1 MNRITEMLGIK
12 YPIIQGAMQDVAK
25 AGLVAAVSNAG
36 GLGVLASGQDTP
48 EQVREEIHKVKELT
62 DKPFA
67 VNLMFLNKRAPEIV
81 DVVIEEGVKIVTTG
95 AGTPKLYMPKLKEAG
110 IKVMPVISNVKIA
123 KKMEDLGVD
132 AVIAEGM
139 ESGGHIGTMA
149 SQTLWPQVV
158 DAVNIPVIAAGGIA
172 DNRGVK
178 AAMAMGAEG
187 VQCGT
192 IFSIS
197 KESPVG
203 DNWKKTIIE
212 SKDTSIGV
220 IGTKM
225 GVASRTVVN
234 KKAKELYG
242 LEDKMTDKLK
252 FNQLLDEAYR
262 KAVYQDDVEDGII
275 FAGSV
280 AGMIHES
287 KSVAEIIS
295 DLMKE

>member
-48 EQVREEIHKVKELT
+48 EQVREEIRKVKELT

-67 VNLMFLNKRAPEIV
+67 VNLMFLNKKVPEIV

-110 IKVMPVISNVKIA
+110 IKVMPVIPNVKIT
-123 KKMEDLGVD
+123 KKMEELGVD

-139 ESGGHIGTMA
+139 ESGGHIGTMT

-158 DAVNIPVIAAGGIA
+158 DAVKIPVIAAGGIA

-203 DNWKKTIIE
+203 DNWKKVIIE

-262 KAVYQDDVEDGII
+262 KAVYQDDVENGII

-287 KSVAEIIS
+287 KSAAEIIS
-295 DLMKE
+295 DLMR

>member
-48 EQVREEIHKVKELT
+48 EQVREEIRKVKELT

-67 VNLMFLNKRAPEIV
+67 VNLMFLNKKVPEIV

-110 IKVMPVISNVKIA
+110 IKVMPVIPNVKIA
-123 KKMEDLGVD
+123 KKMEELGVD

-139 ESGGHIGTMA
+139 ESGGHIGTMT

-158 DAVNIPVIAAGGIA
+158 DAVKIPVIAAGGIA

-203 DNWKKTIIE
+203 DNWKKVIIE

-252 FNQLLDEAYR
+252 FNQLLDEAYQ
-262 KAVYQDDVEDGII
+262 KAVYQDDVEKGII

-287 KSVAEIIS
+287 KSAAEIIS
-295 DLMKE
+295 DLMR

>member
-25 AGLVAAVSNAG
+25 ARLVAAVSNAG

-67 VNLMFLNKRAPEIV
+67 VNLMFLNKKVPEIV

-110 IKVMPVISNVKIA
+110 IKVMPVIPNVKIA
-123 KKMEDLGVD
+123 KKMEELGVD

-139 ESGGHIGTMA
+139 ESGGHIGTMT
-149 SQTLWPQVV
+149 SQILWPQVV
-158 DAVNIPVIAAGGIA
+158 DAVKIPVIAAGGIA

-203 DNWKKTIIE
+203 DNWKKVIIE

-225 GVASRTVVN
+225 GVASRIVVN

-262 KAVYQDDVEDGII
+262 KAVYQDDVENGII

-287 KSVAEIIS
+287 KNAAEIIS
-295 DLMKE
+295 DLMR

>member
-48 EQVREEIHKVKELT
+48 EQVREEIRKVKELT

-67 VNLMFLNKRAPEIV
+67 VNLMFLNKKVPEIV

-95 AGTPKLYMPKLKEAG
+95 AGTPKLYMPKLKEAR
-110 IKVMPVISNVKIA
+110 IKVMPVIPNVKIA
-123 KKMEDLGVD
+123 KKMEELGVD

-139 ESGGHIGTMA
+139 ESGGHIGTMT

-158 DAVNIPVIAAGGIA
+158 DAVKIPVIAAGGIA

-203 DNWKKTIIE
+203 DNWKKVIIE

-262 KAVYQDDVEDGII
+262 KAVYQDDVENGII

-287 KSVAEIIS
+287 KSAAEIIS
-295 DLMKE
+295 DLMR

>member
-1 MNRITEMLGIK
+1 MLGIK

-48 EQVREEIHKVKELT
+48 EQVREEIRKVKELT

-67 VNLMFLNKRAPEIV
+67 VNLMFLNKKVPEIV

-110 IKVMPVISNVKIA
+110 IKVMPVIPNVKIA
-123 KKMEDLGVD
+123 KKMEELGVD

-139 ESGGHIGTMA
+139 ESGGHIGTMT

-158 DAVNIPVIAAGGIA
+158 DAVKIPVIAAGGIA

-178 AAMAMGAEG
+178 AALAMGAEG

-203 DNWKKTIIE
+203 DNWKKVIIE

-225 GVASRTVVN
+225 GVASRIVVN
-234 KKAKELYG
+234 KKAKELYE

-252 FNQLLDEAYR
+252 FNQLLDEAYQ
-262 KAVYQDDVEDGII
+262 KAVYQDDVENGII

-287 KSVAEIIS
+287 KSAAEIIS
-295 DLMKE
+295 DLMR

>member
-25 AGLVAAVSNAG
+25 ARLVAAVSNAG

-67 VNLMFLNKRAPEIV
+67 VNLMFLNKKVPEIV

-110 IKVMPVISNVKIA
+110 IKVMPVIPNVKIA
-123 KKMEDLGVD
+123 KKMEELGVD

-139 ESGGHIGTMA
+139 ESGGHIGTMT

-158 DAVNIPVIAAGGIA
+158 DAVKIPVIAAGGIA

-203 DNWKKTIIE
+203 GNWKKVIIE

-262 KAVYQDDVEDGII
+262 KAVYQDNVEDGII

-287 KSVAEIIS
+287 KSAAEIIS
-295 DLMKE
+295 DLMR

>member
-48 EQVREEIHKVKELT
+48 EQVREEIRKVKELT

-67 VNLMFLNKRAPEIV
+67 VNLMFLNKKVPEIV

-110 IKVMPVISNVKIA
+110 IKVMPVIPNVKIA
-123 KKMEDLGVD
+123 KKMEELGVD

-139 ESGGHIGTMA
+139 ESGGHIGTMT

-158 DAVNIPVIAAGGIA
+158 DAVKIPVIAAGGIA

-203 DNWKKTIIE
+203 DNWKKVIIE

-225 GVASRTVVN
+225 GVASRTDVN

-262 KAVYQDDVEDGII
+262 KAVYQDDVENGII

-287 KSVAEIIS
+287 KSAAEIIS
-295 DLMKE
+295 DLMR

>member
-67 VNLMFLNKRAPEIV
+67 VNLMFLNKKVPEIV

-110 IKVMPVISNVKIA
+110 IKVMPVIPNVKIA
-123 KKMEDLGVD
+123 KKMEELGVD

-139 ESGGHIGTMA
+139 ESGGHIGTMT
-149 SQTLWPQVV
+149 SQILWPQVV
-158 DAVNIPVIAAGGIA
+158 DAVKIPVIAAGGIA

-203 DNWKKTIIE
+203 DNWKKVIIE

-225 GVASRTVVN
+225 GVASRIVVN
-234 KKAKELYG
+234 KKAKELYE

-252 FNQLLDEAYR
+252 FNQLLDEAYQ
-262 KAVYQDDVEDGII
+262 KAVYQDDVEKGII

-287 KSVAEIIS
+287 KSAAEIIS
-295 DLMKE
+295 NLMR

>member
-1 MNRITEMLGIK
+1 MNQITEMLGIK

-25 AGLVAAVSNAG
+25 ARLVAAVSNAG

-48 EQVREEIHKVKELT
+48 EQVREEIRKVKELT

-67 VNLMFLNKRAPEIV
+67 VNLMFLNKKVPEIV

-110 IKVMPVISNVKIA
+110 IKVMPVIPNVKIA
-123 KKMEDLGVD
+123 KKMEELGVD

-139 ESGGHIGTMA
+139 ESGGHIGTMT

-158 DAVNIPVIAAGGIA
+158 DAVKIPVIAAGGIA

-203 DNWKKTIIE
+203 DNWKKVIIE

-242 LEDKMTDKLK
+242 LEDEMTDKLK
-252 FNQLLDEAYR
+252 FNQLLDEAYQ

-287 KSVAEIIS
+287 KSAAEIIS
-295 DLMKE
+295 DLMR

>member
-48 EQVREEIHKVKELT
+48 EQVCEEIRKVKELT

-67 VNLMFLNKRAPEIV
+67 VNLMFLNKKVPEIV

-110 IKVMPVISNVKIA
+110 IKVMPVIPNVKIA
-123 KKMEDLGVD
+123 KKMEELGVD

-139 ESGGHIGTMA
+139 ESGGHIGTMT

-158 DAVNIPVIAAGGIA
+158 DAVKIPVIAAGGIA

-203 DNWKKTIIE
+203 DNWKKVIIE

-280 AGMIHES
+280 AGMIYES
-287 KSVAEIIS
+287 KSAAEIIS
-295 DLMKE
+295 DLMR

>member
-25 AGLVAAVSNAG
+25 ARLVAAVSNAG
-36 GLGVLASGQDTP
+36 GLSVLASGQDTP

-67 VNLMFLNKRAPEIV
+67 VNLMLLNKKVPEIV

-110 IKVMPVISNVKIA
+110 IKVMPVIPNVKIA
-123 KKMEDLGVD
+123 KKMEELGVD

-139 ESGGHIGTMA
+139 ESGGHIGTMT
-149 SQTLWPQVV
+149 SQILWPQVV
-158 DAVNIPVIAAGGIA
+158 DAVKIPVIAAGGIA

-203 DNWKKTIIE
+203 DNWKKVIIE

-287 KSVAEIIS
+287 KSAAEIIS
-295 DLMKE
+295 DLMR

>member
-25 AGLVAAVSNAG
+25 ARLVAAVSNAG

-67 VNLMFLNKRAPEIV
+67 VNLMFLNKKVPEIV

-110 IKVMPVISNVKIA
+110 IKVIPVIPNVKIA
-123 KKMEDLGVD
+123 KKMEELGVD

-139 ESGGHIGTMA
+139 ESGGHIGTMT

-158 DAVNIPVIAAGGIA
+158 DAVKIPVIAAGGIA

-203 DNWKKTIIE
+203 DNWKKVIIE

-225 GVASRTVVN
+225 GVASRIVVN
-234 KKAKELYG
+234 KKAKELYE
-242 LEDKMTDKLK
+242 LENKMTDKLK
-252 FNQLLDEAYR
+252 FNQLLDEAYQ

-287 KSVAEIIS
+287 KSAAEIIS
-295 DLMKE
+295 DLMR

>member
-1 MNRITEMLGIK
+1 
-12 YPIIQGAMQDVAK
+12 
-25 AGLVAAVSNAG
+25 
-36 GLGVLASGQDTP
+36 GVLASGQDTP
-48 EQVREEIHKVKELT
+48 EQVREEIRKVKELT

-67 VNLMFLNKRAPEIV
+67 VNLMFLNKKVPEIV

-110 IKVMPVISNVKIA
+110 IKVMPVIPNVKIA
-123 KKMEDLGVD
+123 KKMENLGVD

-139 ESGGHIGTMA
+139 ESGGHIGTMT

-203 DNWKKTIIE
+203 DNWKKVIIE

-234 KKAKELYG
+234 KKAKELYE
-242 LEDKMTDKLK
+242 LEDEMTDKLK
-252 FNQLLDEAYR
+252 FNQLLDEAYQ

-287 KSVAEIIS
+287 KSAAEIIA
-295 DLMKE
+295 DLMR

>member
-25 AGLVAAVSNAG
+25 ARLVVAVSNAG

-48 EQVREEIHKVKELT
+48 EQVREEIRKVKELT

-67 VNLMFLNKRAPEIV
+67 VNLMFLNKKVPEIV

-110 IKVMPVISNVKIA
+110 IKVMPVIPNVKIA
-123 KKMEDLGVD
+123 KKMEELGVD

-139 ESGGHIGTMA
+139 ESGGHIGTMT

-158 DAVNIPVIAAGGIA
+158 DAVKIPVIAAGGIA

-203 DNWKKTIIE
+203 DNWKKVIIE

-287 KSVAEIIS
+287 KSAAEIIS
-295 DLMKE
+295 DLMR

>member
-48 EQVREEIHKVKELT
+48 EQVREEIRKVKELT

-67 VNLMFLNKRAPEIV
+67 VNLMFLNKKVPEIV

-110 IKVMPVISNVKIA
+110 IKVMPVIPNVKIA
-123 KKMEDLGVD
+123 KKMEELGVD

-139 ESGGHIGTMA
+139 ESGGHIGTMT

-158 DAVNIPVIAAGGIA
+158 DAVKIPVIAAGGIA

-203 DNWKKTIIE
+203 DNWKKVIIE

-225 GVASRTVVN
+225 GVASRIVVN
-234 KKAKELYG
+234 KKAKELYE

-252 FNQLLDEAYR
+252 FNQLLDEAYQ
-262 KAVYQDDVEDGII
+262 KAVYQDDVENGII

-287 KSVAEIIS
+287 KSAAEIIA
-295 DLMKE
+295 DLMR

>member
-1 MNRITEMLGIK
+1 MLGIK

-25 AGLVAAVSNAG
+25 ARLVAAVSNAG

-67 VNLMFLNKRAPEIV
+67 VNLMFLNKKVPEIV
-81 DVVIEEGVKIVTTG
+81 YVVIEEGVKIVTTG

-110 IKVMPVISNVKIA
+110 IKVMPVIPNVKIA
-123 KKMEDLGVD
+123 KKMEELGVD

-139 ESGGHIGTMA
+139 ESGGHIGTMT

-158 DAVNIPVIAAGGIA
+158 DAVKIPVIAAGGIA

-203 DNWKKTIIE
+203 DNWKKVIIE

-262 KAVYQDDVEDGII
+262 KAVYQDNVEDGII

-287 KSVAEIIS
+287 KSDAEIIS
-295 DLMKE
+295 DLMR

>member
-1 MNRITEMLGIK
+1 MNRITEMLEIK

-48 EQVREEIHKVKELT
+48 EQVREEIRKVKELT

-67 VNLMFLNKRAPEIV
+67 VNLMFLNKKVPEIV

-110 IKVMPVISNVKIA
+110 IKVMPVIPNVKIA
-123 KKMEDLGVD
+123 KKMEELGVD

-139 ESGGHIGTMA
+139 ESGGHIGTMT

-158 DAVNIPVIAAGGIA
+158 DAVKIPVIAAGGIA

-178 AAMAMGAEG
+178 AALAMGAEG

-203 DNWKKTIIE
+203 DNWKKVIIE

-225 GVASRTVVN
+225 GVASRIVVN
-234 KKAKELYG
+234 KKAKELYELG
-242 LEDKMTDKLK
+242 DKITDKLN
-252 FNQLLDEAYR
+252 FNQLLDEAYQ

-287 KSVAEIIS
+287 KSAAKIIS
-295 DLMKE
+295 DLMR

>member
-48 EQVREEIHKVKELT
+48 EQVREEIRKVKELT

-67 VNLMFLNKRAPEIV
+67 VNLMFLNKKVPEIV

-110 IKVMPVISNVKIA
+110 IKVMPVIPNVKIA
-123 KKMEDLGVD
+123 KKMEELGVD

-139 ESGGHIGTMA
+139 ESGGHIGTMT

-158 DAVNIPVIAAGGIA
+158 DAVKIPVIAAGGIA

-178 AAMAMGAEG
+178 AALAMGAEG

-203 DNWKKTIIE
+203 DNWKKVIIE

-220 IGTKM
+220 IGTKI
-225 GVASRTVVN
+225 GVASQIVVN
-234 KKAKELYG
+234 KKAKELYE

-252 FNQLLDEAYR
+252 FNQLLDEAYQ
-262 KAVYQDDVEDGII
+262 KAVYQDNVEDGII

-287 KSVAEIIS
+287 KSAAEIIS
-295 DLMKE
+295 DLMR

>member
-25 AGLVAAVSNAG
+25 ARLVAAVSNAG

-67 VNLMFLNKRAPEIV
+67 VNLMFLNKKVPEIV

-95 AGTPKLYMPKLKEAG
+95 AGTPKLYMPKLKDAG
-110 IKVMPVISNVKIA
+110 IKVMPVIPNVKIA

-139 ESGGHIGTMA
+139 ESGGHIGTMT

-234 KKAKELYG
+234 KKVKELYE

-252 FNQLLDEAYR
+252 FNQLLDEAYQ
-262 KAVYQDDVEDGII
+262 KAVYQDDVENGVI

-287 KSVAEIIS
+287 KSAAEIIS

>member
-48 EQVREEIHKVKELT
+48 EQVREEIRKVKELT

-67 VNLMFLNKRAPEIV
+67 VNLMFLNKKVPEIV

-110 IKVMPVISNVKIA
+110 IKVIPVIPNVKIA
-123 KKMEDLGVD
+123 KKMEELGVD

-139 ESGGHIGTMA
+139 ESGGHIGTMT

-158 DAVNIPVIAAGGIA
+158 DAVKIPVIAAGGIA

-203 DNWKKTIIE
+203 DNWKKVIIE

-287 KSVAEIIS
+287 KSAAEIIA
-295 DLMKE
+295 DLMR

>member
-67 VNLMFLNKRAPEIV
+67 VNLMFLNKKVPEIV

-110 IKVMPVISNVKIA
+110 IKVIPVIPNVKIA
-123 KKMEDLGVD
+123 KKMEELGVD

-139 ESGGHIGTMA
+139 ESGGHIGTMT

-158 DAVNIPVIAAGGIA
+158 DAVKIPVIAAGGIA

-203 DNWKKTIIE
+203 DNWKKVIIE

-262 KAVYQDDVEDGII
+262 KAVYQDDVENGII

-287 KSVAEIIS
+287 KSAAEIIS
-295 DLMKE
+295 DLMR

>member
-48 EQVREEIHKVKELT
+48 EQVREEIRKVKELT

-67 VNLMFLNKRAPEIV
+67 VNLMFLNKKVPEIV

-110 IKVMPVISNVKIA
+110 IKVMPVIPNVKIA
-123 KKMEDLGVD
+123 KKMEELGVD

-139 ESGGHIGTMA
+139 ESGGHIGTMT

-158 DAVNIPVIAAGGIA
+158 DAVKIPVIAAGGIA

-178 AAMAMGAEG
+178 AALAMGAEG

-203 DNWKKTIIE
+203 DNWKKVIIE

-252 FNQLLDEAYR
+252 FNQLLDEAYQ
-262 KAVYQDDVEDGII
+262 KAVYQDDVENGII

-287 KSVAEIIS
+287 KSAAEIIS
-295 DLMKE
+295 DLMR

>member
-36 GLGVLASGQDTP
+36 GLGGLASGQDTP
-48 EQVREEIHKVKELT
+48 EQVREEIRKVKELT

-67 VNLMFLNKRAPEIV
+67 VNLMFLNKKVPEIV

-110 IKVMPVISNVKIA
+110 IKVMPVIPNVKIA
-123 KKMEDLGVD
+123 KKMEELGVD

-139 ESGGHIGTMA
+139 ESGGHIGTMT

-158 DAVNIPVIAAGGIA
+158 DAVKIPVIAAGGIA

-203 DNWKKTIIE
+203 DNWKKVIIE

-225 GVASRTVVN
+225 GVASRIVVN
-234 KKAKELYG
+234 KKAKELYE

-252 FNQLLDEAYR
+252 FNQLLDEAYQ
-262 KAVYQDDVEDGII
+262 KAVYQDDVENGII

-287 KSVAEIIS
+287 KSAAEIIS
-295 DLMKE
+295 DLMR

>member
-1 MNRITEMLGIK
+1 MLGIK

-67 VNLMFLNKRAPEIV
+67 VNLMFLNKKVPEIV

-110 IKVMPVISNVKIA
+110 IKVMPVIPNVKIA
-123 KKMEDLGVD
+123 KKMEELGVD

-139 ESGGHIGTMA
+139 ESGGHIGTMT

-158 DAVNIPVIAAGGIA
+158 DAVKIPVIAAGGIA

-203 DNWKKTIIE
+203 DNWKKVIIE
-212 SKDTSIGV
+212 SKDTSVGV

-252 FNQLLDEAYR
+252 FNQLLDEAYQ
-262 KAVYQDDVEDGII
+262 KAVYQDDVENGII

-287 KSVAEIIS
+287 KSAAEIIS
-295 DLMKE
+295 NLMR

>member
-1 MNRITEMLGIK
+1 MNRITEILGIK

-48 EQVREEIHKVKELT
+48 EQVREEIRKVKELT

-67 VNLMFLNKRAPEIV
+67 VNLMFLNKKVPEIV

-110 IKVMPVISNVKIA
+110 IKVMPVIPNVKIA
-123 KKMEDLGVD
+123 KKMEELGVD

-139 ESGGHIGTMA
+139 ESGGHIGTMT

-158 DAVNIPVIAAGGIA
+158 DAVKIPVIAAGGIA

-203 DNWKKTIIE
+203 GNWKKVIIE

-280 AGMIHES
+280 AGMIHKS
-287 KSVAEIIS
+287 KSAAEIIS

>member
-48 EQVREEIHKVKELT
+48 EQVREEIRKVKELT

-67 VNLMFLNKRAPEIV
+67 VNLMFLNKKVPEIV

-110 IKVMPVISNVKIA
+110 IKVMPVIPNVKIA
-123 KKMEDLGVD
+123 KKMEELGVD

-139 ESGGHIGTMA
+139 ESGGHIGTMT

-158 DAVNIPVIAAGGIA
+158 DAVKIPVIAAGGIA

-203 DNWKKTIIE
+203 DNWKKVIIE
-212 SKDTSIGV
+212 SKDTSIDV

-287 KSVAEIIS
+287 KSAAEIIS

>member
-48 EQVREEIHKVKELT
+48 EQVREELRKVKELT

-67 VNLMFLNKRAPEIV
+67 VNLMFLNKKVPEIV

-110 IKVMPVISNVKIA
+110 IKVMPVIPNVKIA
-123 KKMEDLGVD
+123 KKMEELGVD

-139 ESGGHIGTMA
+139 ESGGHIGTMT

-158 DAVNIPVIAAGGIA
+158 DAVKIPVIAAGGIA

-203 DNWKKTIIE
+203 DNWKKVIIE

-252 FNQLLDEAYR
+252 FNQLLDEAYQ
-262 KAVYQDDVEDGII
+262 KAVYQDDVENGII

-287 KSVAEIIS
+287 KSAAEIIS
-295 DLMKE
+295 DLMR

>member
-67 VNLMFLNKRAPEIV
+67 VNLMFLNKKVPEIV

-110 IKVMPVISNVKIA
+110 IKVMPVIPNVKIA
-123 KKMEDLGVD
+123 KKMEELGVD
-132 AVIAEGM
+132 VVIAEGM
-139 ESGGHIGTMA
+139 ESGGHIGTMT
-149 SQTLWPQVV
+149 SQILWPQVV
-158 DAVNIPVIAAGGIA
+158 DAVKIPVIAAGGIA

-203 DNWKKTIIE
+203 DNWKKVIIE

-252 FNQLLDEAYR
+252 FNQLLDEAYE
-262 KAVYQDDVEDGII
+262 KAVYQDDVEKGII

-287 KSVAEIIS
+287 KSAAEIIS
-295 DLMKE
+295 DLMR

>member
-48 EQVREEIHKVKELT
+48 EQVREEIRKVKELT

-67 VNLMFLNKRAPEIV
+67 VNLMFLNKKVPEIV

-110 IKVMPVISNVKIA
+110 IKVMPVIPNVKIA
-123 KKMEDLGVD
+123 KKMEELDVD

-139 ESGGHIGTMA
+139 ESGGHIGTMT

-158 DAVNIPVIAAGGIA
+158 DAVKIPVIAAGGIA

-203 DNWKKTIIE
+203 DNWKKVIIE

-280 AGMIHES
+280 AGMIYES
-287 KSVAEIIS
+287 KSAAEIIS
-295 DLMKE
+295 DLMR

>member
-48 EQVREEIHKVKELT
+48 EQVREEIRKVKELT

-67 VNLMFLNKRAPEIV
+67 VNLMFLNKKVPEIV

-110 IKVMPVISNVKIA
+110 IKVIPVIPNVKIA
-123 KKMEDLGVD
+123 KKMEELGVD

-139 ESGGHIGTMA
+139 ESGGHIGTMT

-158 DAVNIPVIAAGGIA
+158 DAVKIPVITAGGIA

-203 DNWKKTIIE
+203 DNWKKVIIK

-252 FNQLLDEAYR
+252 FNQLLDEAYQ
-262 KAVYQDDVEDGII
+262 KAVYQDDVENGII

-287 KSVAEIIS
+287 KSAAEIIS
-295 DLMKE
+295 NLMR

>member
-1 MNRITEMLGIK
+1 MNRITEMLEIK

-67 VNLMFLNKRAPEIV
+67 VNLMFLNKKVPEIV

-110 IKVMPVISNVKIA
+110 IKVMPVIPNVKIA
-123 KKMEDLGVD
+123 KKMEELGVD

-139 ESGGHIGTMA
+139 ESGGHIGTMT

-158 DAVNIPVIAAGGIA
+158 DAVKIPVIAAGGIA

-178 AAMAMGAEG
+178 AALAMGAEG

-203 DNWKKTIIE
+203 DNWKKVIIE

-225 GVASRTVVN
+225 GVASRIVVN
-234 KKAKELYG
+234 KKAKELYE
-242 LEDKMTDKLK
+242 LENKMTDKLK

-262 KAVYQDDVEDGII
+262 KAVYQDDVENGII

-287 KSVAEIIS
+287 KSAAEIIS
-295 DLMKE
+295 DLMR

>member
-1 MNRITEMLGIK
+1 MLGIK

-48 EQVREEIHKVKELT
+48 EQVREEIRKVKELT

-67 VNLMFLNKRAPEIV
+67 VNLMFLNKKVPEIV

-110 IKVMPVISNVKIA
+110 IKVMPVIPNVKIA
-123 KKMEDLGVD
+123 KKMEELGVD

-139 ESGGHIGTMA
+139 ESGGHIGTMTA
-149 SQTLWPQVV
+149 QTLWPQVV
-158 DAVNIPVIAAGGIA
+158 DAVKIPVIAAGGIA

-203 DNWKKTIIE
+203 DNWKKVIIE

-262 KAVYQDDVEDGII
+262 KAVYQDNVEDGII

-287 KSVAEIIS
+287 KSAAEIIS
-295 DLMKE
+295 DLMR

>member
-48 EQVREEIHKVKELT
+48 EQVREEIRKVKELT

-67 VNLMFLNKRAPEIV
+67 VNLMFLNKKVPEIV

-110 IKVMPVISNVKIA
+110 IKVMPVIPNVKIA
-123 KKMEDLGVD
+123 KKMEELGVD

-139 ESGGHIGTMA
+139 ESGGHIGTMT

-158 DAVNIPVIAAGGIA
+158 DAVKIPVIAAGGIA

-203 DNWKKTIIE
+203 DNWKKVIIE

-225 GVASRTVVN
+225 GVASRIVVN

-252 FNQLLDEAYR
+252 FNQLLDEAYQ
-262 KAVYQDDVEDGII
+262 KAVYQDDVENGII

-287 KSVAEIIS
+287 KSAAEIIS
-295 DLMKE
+295 DLMR

>member
-48 EQVREEIHKVKELT
+48 EQVREEIRKVKELT

-67 VNLMFLNKRAPEIV
+67 VNLMFLNKKVPEIV

-110 IKVMPVISNVKIA
+110 IKVMPVIPNVKIA
-123 KKMEDLGVD
+123 KKMEELGVD
-132 AVIAEGM
+132 VVIAEGM
-139 ESGGHIGTMA
+139 ESGGHIGTMT

-158 DAVNIPVIAAGGIA
+158 DAVKIPVIAAGGIA

-203 DNWKKTIIE
+203 DNWKKVIIE

-252 FNQLLDEAYR
+252 FNQLLDEAYQ
-262 KAVYQDDVEDGII
+262 KAVYQDDVENGII

-287 KSVAEIIS
+287 KSAVEIIA
-295 DLMKE
+295 DLIR

>member
-25 AGLVAAVSNAG
+25 AELVAAVSNAG

-48 EQVREEIHKVKELT
+48 EQVREEIRKVKELT

-67 VNLMFLNKRAPEIV
+67 VNLMFLNKKVPEIV

-110 IKVMPVISNVKIA
+110 IKVMPVIPNVKIA
-123 KKMEDLGVD
+123 KKMEELGVD

-139 ESGGHIGTMA
+139 ESGGHIGTMT

-158 DAVNIPVIAAGGIA
+158 DAVKIPVIAAGGIA

-203 DNWKKTIIE
+203 DNWKKVIIE

-262 KAVYQDDVEDGII
+262 KAVYQDDVENGII

-287 KSVAEIIS
+287 KSAAEIIS
-295 DLMKE
+295 DLMR

>member
-1 MNRITEMLGIK
+1 MLGIK

-48 EQVREEIHKVKELT
+48 EQVREEIRKVKELT

-67 VNLMFLNKRAPEIV
+67 VNLMFLNKKVPEIV

-110 IKVMPVISNVKIA
+110 IKVMPVIPNVKIA
-123 KKMEDLGVD
+123 KKMEELGVD

-139 ESGGHIGTMA
+139 ESGGHIGTMT

-158 DAVNIPVIAAGGIA
+158 DAVKIPVIAAGGIA

-203 DNWKKTIIE
+203 DNWKKVIIE

-225 GVASRTVVN
+225 GVASRIVVN
-234 KKAKELYG
+234 KKAKELYE

-252 FNQLLDEAYR
+252 FNQLLDEAYQ
-262 KAVYQDDVEDGII
+262 KAVYQDDVENGII

-287 KSVAEIIS
+287 KSAAEIIS
-295 DLMKE
+295 DLMR

>member
-48 EQVREEIHKVKELT
+48 ERVREEIHKVKELT

-67 VNLMFLNKRAPEIV
+67 VNLMFLNKKVPEIV

-110 IKVMPVISNVKIA
+110 IKVMPVIPNVKIA
-123 KKMEDLGVD
+123 KKMEELGVD

-139 ESGGHIGTMA
+139 ESGGHIGTMT

-158 DAVNIPVIAAGGIA
+158 DAVKIPVIAAGGIA

-262 KAVYQDDVEDGII
+262 KAVYQDDVENGII

-287 KSVAEIIS
+287 KSAAEIIS
-295 DLMKE
+295 DLMR

>member
-25 AGLVAAVSNAG
+25 ARLVAAVSNAG

-67 VNLMFLNKRAPEIV
+67 VNLMFLNKKVPEIV

-110 IKVMPVISNVKIA
+110 IKVMPVIPNVKIA
-123 KKMEDLGVD
+123 KKMEELGVD

-139 ESGGHIGTMA
+139 ESGGHIGTMT
-149 SQTLWPQVV
+149 SQILWPQVV
-158 DAVNIPVIAAGGIA
+158 DAVKIPVIAAGGIA

-203 DNWKKTIIE
+203 DNWKKVIIE

-225 GVASRTVVN
+225 GVASRIVVN
-234 KKAKELYG
+234 KKAKELYE

-262 KAVYQDDVEDGII
+262 KAVYQDDVENGII

-287 KSVAEIIS
+287 KSAAEIIS
-295 DLMKE
+295 DLMR

>member
-25 AGLVAAVSNAG
+25 AGLVVAVSNAG

-110 IKVMPVISNVKIA
+110 IKVMPVIPNVKIA

>member
-67 VNLMFLNKRAPEIV
+67 VNLMFLNKKVPEIV

-110 IKVMPVISNVKIA
+110 IKVMPVIPNVKIA
-123 KKMEDLGVD
+123 KKMEELGVD

-139 ESGGHIGTMA
+139 ESGGHIGTMT
-149 SQTLWPQVV
+149 SQILWPQVV
-158 DAVNIPVIAAGGIA
+158 DAVKIPVIAAGGIA

-203 DNWKKTIIE
+203 DNWKKVIIE

-225 GVASRTVVN
+225 GVASRIVVN
-234 KKAKELYG
+234 KKARELYE

-252 FNQLLDEAYR
+252 FNQLLDEAYQ
-262 KAVYQDDVEDGII
+262 KAVYQDDVENGII

-287 KSVAEIIS
+287 KSAAEIIS
-295 DLMKE
+295 DLMR